1 MTLDQVPVGSAARLT
16 DPSLH
21 PSTRR
26 LAELGLRPGAD
37 VAVLR
42 RISGGGRLIGLGVAR
57 MALDKPTTT
66 SLHVEVSL

>member
-16 DPSLH
+16 DTSSH

-37 VAVLR
+37 VAVMR
-42 RISGGGRLIGLGVAR
+42 RISGGGRLVGLGVAR
-57 MALDKPTTT
+57 LALDKPTTT
-66 SLHVEVSL
+66 SLRVEVSR